1 MPEENAT
8 PVVPEKAEAPA
19 SAPDTPLA
27 KLTAR
32 LADIIQQSGH
42 SEMWGVELSSDASHA
57 PTQVILQKFL
67 RANNGDLAGA
77 EKQLAAALAWRQKW
91 QPTKLVS
98 QAFSKDKFGGLGFVT
113 NHKDDAGN
121 NTVITWNIYGSVK
134 DNKATFGDVTEFI
147 KWRTALMELGV
158 QQLHLNDIKEPLPE
172 DGTDKHQMLQVHD
185 YRSVSFFRM
194 DPAVKAASKETIS
207 VFSTAYP
214 ELLAHKYFVNVPAIM
229 GWMFGAM
236 KLFLA
241 PATLKKFHPMASGA
255 SLATEL
261 KSIASSLPQEYGGSG
276 APVQQGLTV
285 TLVDASETSTGETP
299 AQAQRE
305 PEAAPAAAPASAP
318 VPDETDETAAA
329 AAPQTAVLPVRQ
341 KEEETSA
348 ETKKDDAPAA
358 AEPEDKAVEGKVSD
372 EKAAETTSAEGETK
386 PKAETEETP
395 ATAEIASKESESAP
409 KKTETA
415 ETAESAKTA

>member
-1 MPEENAT
+1 MHCSAVFPHRENNFPFLTRQFKNLSISASPLAAHQQIFFFFSIDSLAVMPEENAT

-134 DNKATFGDVTEFI
+134 DNKATFGDVTE
-147 KWRTALMELGV
+147 
-158 QQLHLNDIKEPLPE
+158 
-172 DGTDKHQMLQVHD
+172 
-185 YRSVSFFRM
+185 
-194 DPAVKAASKETIS
+194 
-207 VFSTAYP
+207 
-214 ELLAHKYFVNVPAIM
+214 
-229 GWMFGAM
+229 
-236 KLFLA
+236 
-241 PATLKKFHPMASGA
+241 
-255 SLATEL
+255 
-261 KSIASSLPQEYGGSG
+261 
-276 APVQQGLTV
+276 
-285 TLVDASETSTGETP
+285 
-299 AQAQRE
+299 
-305 PEAAPAAAPASAP
+305 
-318 VPDETDETAAA
+318 
-329 AAPQTAVLPVRQ
+329 
-341 KEEETSA
+341 
-348 ETKKDDAPAA
+348 
-358 AEPEDKAVEGKVSD
+358 
-372 EKAAETTSAEGETK
+372 
-386 PKAETEETP
+386 
-395 ATAEIASKESESAP
+395 
-409 KKTETA
+409 
-415 ETAESAKTA
+415 